1 MKRGRKEQQYST
13 QFSFRNRTH
22 EKSRKELCDHERT
35 LLLFF
40 LFQKE
45 KLKTRTVKIS
55 SQLEKKG
62 EKKKTQAHASEV
74 LAHYKFQRQT
84 EKKKKGTEEE
94 MHLADVRAP
103 G

>member
-40 LFQKE
+40 SVSK
-45 KLKTRTVKIS
+45 RKI
-55 SQLEKKG
+55 EN
-62 EKKKTQAHASEV
+62 
-74 LAHYKFQRQT
+74 
-84 EKKKKGTEEE
+84 
-94 MHLADVRAP
+94 
-103 G
+103 